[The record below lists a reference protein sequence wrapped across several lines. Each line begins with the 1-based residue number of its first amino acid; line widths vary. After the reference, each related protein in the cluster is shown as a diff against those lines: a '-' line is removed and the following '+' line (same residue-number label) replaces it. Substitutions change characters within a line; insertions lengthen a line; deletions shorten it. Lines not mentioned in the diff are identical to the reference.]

1 MSWVGEIKTT
11 IDDFC
16 LHSRYFC
23 VLFRFFVHL
32 KSGVKVLCHTCHI
45 IRLGMHKLFLE
56 RLLSIPFIKG
66 SR

>member
-1 MSWVGEIKTT
+1 MLSVDEIKHEMTT

-32 KSGVKVLCHTCHI
+32 KSGVKVLCHTCHKT
-45 IRLGMHKLFLE
+45 RYA
-56 RLLSIPFIKG
+56 
-66 SR
+66 